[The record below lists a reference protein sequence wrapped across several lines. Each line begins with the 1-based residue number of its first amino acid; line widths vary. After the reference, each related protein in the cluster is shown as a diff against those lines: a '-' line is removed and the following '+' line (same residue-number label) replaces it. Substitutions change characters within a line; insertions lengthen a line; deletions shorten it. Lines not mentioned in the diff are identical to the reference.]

1 MKKIEN
7 FTNIS
12 DRVRQIIEN
21 EGVSI
26 NAFGASVEASN
37 SYFNKLLKNKGT
49 LGSDMVEKILRT
61 YPHINS
67 DWLLL
72 GEGEMYRNKDSAPK
86 NNLHQE
92 EIVRMVEALP
102 VEIDHIKPQI
112 TEGIGV
118 PYFDVDFVG
127 GFDMVIN
134 DQTTIPLF
142 HINYP
147 PFNDCTCWVN
157 LIGDSMK
164 GDSDKSIMPNSIIAL
179 KYEPDWRS
187 FTLLNENYAIVTDD
201 FRTVKMLG
209 EGKDEEHFNMI
220 PHNQYYS
227 PQQIPKNMIRHL
239 FRVKGAM
246 KKFF

>member
-1 MKKIEN
+1 MKNKILNIKERILQIPEKEGITKQSFFEKISMTYGN
-7 FTNIS
+7 FTGKSKNTPINS
-12 DRVRQIIEN
+12 NAIED
-21 EGVSI
+21 I
-26 NAFGASVEASN
+26 
-37 SYFNKLLKNKGT
+37 LLKF
-49 LGSDMVEKILRT
+49 
-61 YPHINS
+61 PHINP

-72 GEGEMYRNKDSAPK
+72 GDGEMYRTKRSAPE
-86 NNLHQE
+86 NTLHQA
-92 EIVRMVEALP
+92 EIERLIEVLP
-102 VEIDHIKPQI
+102 MEIDHVRPKI

-127 GFDMVIN
+127 GFDVVIN
-134 DQTTIPLF
+134 DQTINPIF

-164 GDSDKSIMPNSIIAL
+164 GDSDKSIIPNSIIAL
-179 KYEPDWRS
+179 KYENDWQG
-187 FTLLNENYAIVTDD
+187 FTLLNENYAIVTDE

-209 EGKDEEHFNMI
+209 EGKDERHFNMI
-220 PHNQYYS
+220 PHNKYYS
-227 PQQIPKNMIRHL
+227 EQQIPKEMIRHL